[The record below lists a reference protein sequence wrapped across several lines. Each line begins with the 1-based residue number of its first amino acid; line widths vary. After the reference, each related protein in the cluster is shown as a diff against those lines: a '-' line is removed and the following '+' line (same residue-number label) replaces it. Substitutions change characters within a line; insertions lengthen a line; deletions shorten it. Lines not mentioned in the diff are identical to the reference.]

1 MERLLRLLSE
11 NKEINDYRVSE
22 EDVHSYQLFFVKKK
36 LETNRVSDSSKITVT
51 VYVDVEGYRGKGD
64 FQYNE
69 SQSDEEIIENI
80 KEAVFNAKLA
90 LNPFFELPKAQDK
103 PIALVSNLADRD
115 FSIIAEDVAN
125 AVFSNDMDDVL
136 YSAATEI
143 FLNRVERHIFN
154 SQGLDNKEV
163 RYFGEIELI
172 PSYNTKEKEVEIYHM
187 MRFSNF
193 DFDEI
198 KNGVKEVLNI
208 VKDRYNA
215 IDLPKGLDGTNIII
229 DGEEVGEVFD
239 YFADDL
245 DYMSKFTQT
254 NLFELEKGV
263 QGEEVKG
270 TSLTLS
276 MLPFYKGAAKSRSID
291 DDGIS
296 LKECNIIKNGVAKAR
311 WGSNTAAY
319 FIGEKN
325 PTGDLPITKVEKGDV
340 SFKEMAKKPYIRCVR
355 FSSMQMDRLSGLV
368 GGEVRLGYY
377 FDGEKEIP
385 VTGFTFTGNLH
396 ELKGLMQYS
405 KEEVTYSRYH
415 GPKYLLLPKTKII

>member
-1 MERLLRLLSE
+1 MKRLLRLLSE

-51 VYVDVEGYRGKGD
+51 VYVDAQGFRGKGD
-64 FQYNE
+64 FLYDE
-69 SQSDEEIIENI
+69 SQSDEEVTENI

-90 LNPFFELPKAQDK
+90 LNPFYELPKAQDK
-103 PIALVSNLADRD
+103 PIELESNLADRD
-115 FSIIAEDVAN
+115 FSEIAEDVA
-125 AVFSNDMDDVL
+125 AAIFSNEMDDVL

-154 SQGLDNKEV
+154 SQGLDNREV

-172 PSYNTKEKEVEIYHM
+172 PSYDTKEKEVEIYHM

-198 KNGVKEVLNI
+198 KDGVKEVLNI

-254 NLFELEKGV
+254 NLFELKKGV

-270 TSLTLS
+270 TSLTLT
-276 MLPFYKGAAKSRSID
+276 MLPYYKGASKSRSID

-311 WGSNTAAY
+311 WGNNAAAY

-340 SFKEMAKKPYIRCVR
+340 SFKDMAEKPYIRCVR

-377 FDGEKEIP
+377 FDGKKEIP

-415 GPKYLLLPKTKII
+415 GPKYLLLPKTQII

>member
-1 MERLLRLLSE
+1 MKRLLRLLSE
-11 NKEINDYRVSE
+11 NKEINDYRISE

-51 VYVDVEGYRGKGD
+51 VYVDAQGMRGHGD
-64 FQYNE
+64 FQYSE
-69 SQSDEEIIENI
+69 SQSDEDVVENI
-80 KEAVFNAKLA
+80 NEAVFNAKLA
-90 LNPFFELPKAQDK
+90 LNPFYELPKAQDK
-103 PIALVSNLADRD
+103 PIELESNLADRD
-115 FSIIAEDVAN
+115 FSEIAEDVAA

-163 RYFGEIELI
+163 RYYGEIELI
-172 PSYNTKEKEVEIYHM
+172 PSYDTKEKEVEIYHM

-198 KNGVKEVLNI
+198 RDGVKEVLNI

-270 TSLTLS
+270 TPLTLS
-276 MLPFYKGAAKSRSID
+276 MLPYYKGASRSRSID

-296 LKECNIIKNGVAKAR
+296 LKECNIIKDGIAKSR
-311 WGSNTAAY
+311 WGGNTAAY

-325 PTGDLPITKVEKGDV
+325 PTGDLPITKVEKGDI
-340 SFKEMAKKPYIRCVR
+340 SFKDMAKKPYIRCVR
-355 FSSMQMDRLSGLV
+355 FSAMQMDRLSGLV

-377 FDGEKEIP
+377 FDGKKEIP

-415 GPKYLLLPKTKII
+415 GPKYLLLPKTQII